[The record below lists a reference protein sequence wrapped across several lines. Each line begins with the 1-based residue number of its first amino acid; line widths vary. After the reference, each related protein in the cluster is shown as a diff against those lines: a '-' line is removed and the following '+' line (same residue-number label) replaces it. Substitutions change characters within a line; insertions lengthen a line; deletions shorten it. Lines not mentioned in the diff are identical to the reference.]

1 MERPTLVTGGSGF
14 VASQLVK
21 QLLEDGV
28 PTRATV
34 RSLADEAKLKPLS
47 ALQAQYPGLLALFE
61 ADLLKPGSFDA
72 AMEGCAIV
80 HHVASPF
87 LLPET
92 IKDGRRQVVE
102 PALRGTENVL
112 ASVARTPSVTRVVA
126 TSSVGA
132 IFGDYADVM
141 KMANRT
147 LSEAYFNATS
157 TLANNPYHYAK
168 VEAEK
173 AAWRMAEAQ
182 DRWRLVVVN
191 PGMILGP
198 SQAPTSRSGSLSLID
213 QMLKGHFLFGA
224 PDVSL
229 TTVDVRE
236 VARAHV
242 EAGRRPTAHG
252 RYILAQARMI
262 SLLDIAAILRKV
274 HRRPWLLPRRPISD
288 SVIRLAG
295 PLFGVS
301 RDYLDKHLGVRFAVD
316 NRRSVEELGV
326 VYRPIEETLV
336 DHYRSWAEQRRA

>member
-1 MERPTLVTGGSGF
+1 MSEAALVTGGSGF
-14 VASQLVK
+14 VASQLIK
-21 QLLEDGV
+21 QLLEDGA

-34 RSLADEAKLKPLS
+34 RSLADEAKLKPLR
-47 ALQAQYPGLLALFE
+47 ALQAQYPGRLTLLE
-61 ADLLKPGSFDA
+61 ADLMAPGSFDA
-72 AMEGCAIV
+72 AMDGCAVV

-102 PALRGTENVL
+102 PAIAGTQNVL
-112 ASVARTPSVTRVVA
+112 GSVARAPRVTRVVA

-147 LSEAYFNATS
+147 LSEAYFNTTS

-173 AAWRMAEAQ
+173 EAWRIAEAQ

-198 SQAPTSRSGSLSLID
+198 SLAPTSQSGSLTLLD

-236 VARAHV
+236 VARAHI
-242 EAGRRPTAHG
+242 EAARRPAARG
-252 RYILAQARMI
+252 RYILAAASMI
-262 SLLDIAAILRKV
+262 SLLEVAAILRKV
-274 HRRPWLLPRRPISD
+274 HRRPWLLPRRQMPNF
-288 SVIRLAG
+288 VIRLAG
-295 PLFGVS
+295 PLFGLS

-316 NRRSVEELGV
+316 NRRSVEELGI
-326 VYRPIEETLV
+326 VYRPIEETLI
-336 DHYRSWAEQRRA
+336 DHYRSWAEQRGE